1 MKFQVNRDAL
11 HEAVSFVVRLLPQ
24 RTTLQILSGILIEAD
39 ANALRLSVFD
49 YEVSAQVEIVAKVDQ
64 AGRVLVS
71 GRLLADIVNKLPN
84 APVEI
89 HLDGTKVFITCG
101 PAKFNLATM
110 DLEAYP
116 PLPEIPEVSGTV
128 SGENFSEAV
137 GQVHVASS
145 NNDVMPQLNGI
156 NIEAGD
162 KALTLSATDRYRVAM
177 RDLSWNMT
185 NDVTG
190 RTALVP
196 ARILQ
201 EVSKTFSNQGDIAIS
216 FANLGD
222 REMIAFTANNRSVTA
237 LLIKGNFPAV
247 KPLFPANVAEYAIVG
262 RNDIEEATKR
272 VSLVLERE
280 SPLKYTFEDGSVLLE
295 ASANENAQAS
305 ESVASELTGKGIVV
319 SLRPNFL
326 LDGIHGVHTEFVKI
340 AFTNND
346 NPNKPG
352 PVLITNHGAKDKSES
367 DTFRYLLQPNLLGT
381 R

>member
-162 KALTLSATDRYRVAM
+162 KVLTLSATDRYRVAV

-280 SPLKYTFEDGSVLLE
+280 SPLKYSFEDGSVLLE

-305 ESVASELTGKGIVV
+305 ESVPSELTGKGIVV

-367 DTFRYLLQPNLLGT
+367 DTFRYLLQPNLLGS

>member
-39 ANALRLSVFD
+39 ANELRLSVFD

-216 FANLGD
+216 FANIGD

-280 SPLKYTFEDGSVLLE
+280 SPLKYSFEDGSVLLE

-305 ESVASELTGKGIVV
+305 ESVPSELTGKGIVV

>member
-162 KALTLSATDRYRVAM
+162 KVLTLSATDRYRVAM

-280 SPLKYTFEDGSVLLE
+280 SPLKYSFEDGSVLLE

-305 ESVASELTGKGIVV
+305 ESVPSELTGKGIVV

-367 DTFRYLLQPNLLGT
+367 DTFRYLLQPNLLGS

>member
-216 FANLGD
+216 FANIGD

-280 SPLKYTFEDGSVLLE
+280 SPLKYSFEDGSVLLE

-305 ESVASELTGKGIVV
+305 ESVPSELTGKGIVV

>member
-1 MKFQVNRDAL
+1 LKFQVNRDAL

-216 FANLGD
+216 FANIGD

-280 SPLKYTFEDGSVLLE
+280 SPLKYSFEDGSVLLE

-305 ESVASELTGKGIVV
+305 ESVPSELTGKGIVV

>member
-1 MKFQVNRDAL
+1 LKFQVNRDAL

-49 YEVSAQVEIVAKVDQ
+49 YEVSAQVEIVAKVDT

-84 APVEI
+84 APVEV
-89 HLDGTKVFITCG
+89 HLEGTKVYLVCG
-101 PAKFNLATM
+101 PSKFNLATM

-116 PLPEIPEVSGTV
+116 PLPEIPEISGSV
-128 SGENFSEAV
+128 AGEAFAEAV

-156 NIEAGD
+156 NIEAND
-162 KALTLSATDRYRVAM
+162 KTLTLAATDRYRVAL

-201 EVSKTFSNQGDIAIS
+201 EVSKTFSNQGEIAIS
-216 FANLGD
+216 FANIGD
-222 REMIAFTANNRSVTA
+222 REMIAFSANNRSVTA

-262 RNDIEEATKR
+262 KSDLEEATKR

-280 SPLKYTFEDGSVLLE
+280 SPLKYSFEDGSVLLE

-305 ESVASELTGKGIVV
+305 ESVQSELTGKGIVV

-326 LDGIHGVHTEFVKI
+326 LDGIHGIHTEFVKI

-352 PVLITNHGAKDKSES
+352 PVLITNHGSKDKSES
-367 DTFRYLLQPNLLGT
+367 DTFRYLLQPNLLGA

>member
-216 FANLGD
+216 FANIGD
-222 REMIAFTANNRSVTA
+222 REMLAFTANNRSVTA

-280 SPLKYTFEDGSVLLE
+280 SPLKYSFEDGSVLLE

-305 ESVASELTGKGIVV
+305 ESVPSELTGKGIVV

>member
-162 KALTLSATDRYRVAM
+162 KVLTLSATDRYRVAV

-280 SPLKYTFEDGSVLLE
+280 SPLKYSFEDGSVLLE

-305 ESVASELTGKGIVV
+305 ESVPSELTGKGIVV

>member
-216 FANLGD
+216 FANIGD

-280 SPLKYTFEDGSVLLE
+280 SPLKYSFEDGSVLLE

-305 ESVASELTGKGIVV
+305 ESVPSELTGKGIVV

-352 PVLITNHGAKDKSES
+352 PVSITNHGAKDKSES

>member
-49 YEVSAQVEIVAKVDQ
+49 YEVSAQVEIVAKVDT

-84 APVEI
+84 APVEV
-89 HLDGTKVFITCG
+89 HLEGTKVYLVCG
-101 PAKFNLATM
+101 PSKFNLATM

-116 PLPEIPEVSGTV
+116 PLPEIPEVSGSV
-128 SGENFSEAV
+128 AGEAFAEAV

-156 NIEAGD
+156 NIEAND
-162 KALTLSATDRYRVAM
+162 KTLTLAATDRYRVAL
-177 RDLSWNMT
+177 RDLSWSMT

-201 EVSKTFSNQGDIAIS
+201 EVSKTFANQGEIAIS
-216 FANLGD
+216 FANIGD
-222 REMIAFTANNRSVTA
+222 REMIAFSANSRSVTA

-262 RNDIEEATKR
+262 KSDLEEATKR

-280 SPLKYTFEDGSVLLE
+280 SPLKYSFEDGSVLLE

-305 ESVASELTGKGIVV
+305 ESVQSELTGKGIVV

-326 LDGIHGVHTEFVKI
+326 LDGIHGIHTEFVKI

-352 PVLITNHGAKDKSES
+352 PVLITNHGSKDKSES
-367 DTFRYLLQPNLLGT
+367 DTFRYLLQPNLLGA